1 MKNLIAFF
9 LGIAIL
15 SISACAKKIDTQDIE
30 KAIMDQHHQA
40 NQALTKGNLEALM
53 SAYADDVIMM
63 SPNQPELVGK
73 AAVRSMWQ
81 DLLRDFTVQAS
92 VSTEEVKVLGEW
104 AFERGTYTMELTPR
118 AGGAP
123 LQDIGKYLDIL
134 HQQPDGSYKYSRLC
148 FNSSQAP
155 NP

>member
-1 MKNLIAFF
+1 MKNLIVFF

-15 SISACAKKIDTQDIE
+15 SLGACTKKIDTQDIE

-53 SAYADDVIMM
+53 SAYADDVVMM
-63 SPNQPELVGK
+63 PPNQAELVGK

-81 DLLRDFTVQAS
+81 DLLRDFTVQVS

-104 AFERGTYTMELTPR
+104 AFERGTFKMELTPR

-123 LQDIGKYLDIL
+123 VRDFGKYLDIL
-134 HQQPDGSYKYSRLC
+134 RLQPDGTYKYSRVM